1 MDASQSVAM
10 STHAPQSSSSCAFVA
25 SISTTRNPPLGILN
39 SPLSLY
45 DYCPLT
51 SCASVNSI
59 LLYHRAKLKEDK
71 ENAVVY
77 DTSVSVHWLVRDH
90 RSSGC
95 NLVRIAGF

>member
-25 SISTTRNPPLGILN
+25 SISTTRNPPLLGILIL
-39 SPLSLY
+39 PSLY
-45 DYCPLT
+45 YDCPLT

-59 LLYHRAKLKEDK
+59 LLYHELKEDK